1 MFSGCITVAVETD
14 AEEHIAQIPETA
26 EKPEAPSQDDKP
38 KEPLLPKLEL
48 TVTKIILEENITE
61 EINREIEE
69 YFLHPSPQFDTPKQF
84 PETTTPSYKIS
95 REIYSNGIKKE
106 KSLMAF
112 FTAHCPHQNRFRARR
127 ITRLYIEECAAEGI
141 NSDIAFVQMCHE
153 TNFLRFGNLVK
164 KEWNNFCG
172 LGAINAEQ
180 PGLKFKTMR
189 DGVRAHVQHLHA
201 YATTEDI
208 TLKNELIDP
217 RYKYVRPRGK
227 ATTIEGLAGTWAA
240 DRAYS
245 EKLEKY
251 LCELEG
257 L

>member
-1 MFSGCITVAVETD
+1 MKKSSIITCIILLAGPFAGCATLQPEENTASVAFLE
-14 AEEHIAQIPETA
+14 PEGA
-26 EKPEAPSQDDKP
+26 
-38 KEPLLPKLEL
+38 LLPVPLF
-48 TVTKIILEENITE
+48 TENITE
-61 EINREIEE
+61 EKIEVEELPPAAVLETAEAEIFNENLQE
-69 YFLHPSPQFDTPKQF
+69 QPSQVLSKTPAVSRSLYDT
-84 PETTTPSYKIS
+84 
-95 REIYSNGIKKE
+95 GIKTEKE
-106 KSLMAF
+106 LYSF
-112 FTAHCPHQNRFRARR
+112 FITHCRQNRFRARK
-127 ITRLYIEECAAEGI
+127 IARLYIEECAAEGI
-141 NSDIAFVQMCHE
+141 NSDVAFVQMCHE

-189 DGVRAHVQHLHA
+189 DGVRAHIQHLHA

-208 TLKNELIDP
+208 VLKNELIDP